1 MVRCLS
7 GKSLAQAVE
16 SARSN
21 LATSAAGSRKRIFAA
36 ASSNASGSPASRQ
49 HMVATAAAF
58 SAVISKEED
67 TTRAR
72 SRNSFPEEEPATSAS
87 RGGQGEGRHGVF
99 PLASQAQRSTAGYEH
114 GQVGTFFYEG
124 RHLRRCFQK
133 LLEVV

>member
-87 RGGQGEGRHGVF
+87 PGERVEAGRARGGT
-99 PLASQAQRSTAGYEH
+99 AYSRSP
-114 GQVGTFFYEG
+114 
-124 RHLRRCFQK
+124 LRRK
-133 LLEVV
+133 GARLVTSTVRLEHSSMRD